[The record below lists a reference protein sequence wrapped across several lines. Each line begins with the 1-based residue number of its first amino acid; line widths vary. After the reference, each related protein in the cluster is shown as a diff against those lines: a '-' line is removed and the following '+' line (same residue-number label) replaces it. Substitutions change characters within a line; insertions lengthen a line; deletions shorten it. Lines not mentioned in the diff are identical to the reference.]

1 MAISA
6 LSAIIPEEGKGRE
19 MNSEAEKGGK
29 TLKGRIYQSM
39 LEDILNGK
47 YVPEEP
53 FTEKE
58 LTEKYHISKSP
69 IREALIELCNE
80 GILRSIPRYGY
91 EVLRIQQKD
100 VMDAKEAR
108 IILECGA
115 LDAYFDKITPER
127 VDYLLTILDAERPA
141 SEDILLH
148 WDRNSRF
155 HIALMDSYGN
165 AFLSDTLRRSLILM
179 KRAYAQYQYNKWQR
193 LSFEGTATGHRELL
207 ATIKAGDRK
216 EAVEK
221 LRRDVASFDTSF
233 LS

>member
-1 MAISA
+1 
-6 LSAIIPEEGKGRE
+6 
-19 MNSEAEKGGK
+19 
-29 TLKGRIYQSM
+29 
-39 LEDILNGK
+39 
-47 YVPEEP
+47 
-53 FTEKE
+53 
-58 LTEKYHISKSP
+58 
-69 IREALIELCNE
+69 
-80 GILRSIPRYGY
+80 
-91 EVLRIQQKD
+91 
-100 VMDAKEAR
+100 MDAKEAR

-115 LDAYFDKITPER
+115 LDSYFDKITPER
-127 VDYLLTILDAERPA
+127 ADYLLNILDEERPA

-165 AFLSDTLRRSLILM
+165 AFLTDTLKRSMILM

-193 LSFEGTATGHRELL
+193 LTFKGTATGHRELI
-207 ATIKAGDRK
+207 ATIRSGNKA